1 MKRIPIGRKLYIE
14 VISVF
19 LIFAATFIVY
29 QHMREKQYKI
39 DTLDLRLQNYKQF
52 EGIPCL
58 HPQMHEYC

>member
-39 DTLDLRLQNYKQF
+39 DTLDLRLQIYNEHLAELLKAKR
-52 EGIPCL
+52 L
-58 HPQMHEYC
+58 